1 MTLRIK
7 PEKLDIPVR
16 WRFCD
21 SLVLFLNLS
30 EIDEGSPRNVLPG
43 QGWSTSQIE
52 SKTKWPS
59 SHLTMSK

>member
-7 PEKLDIPVR
+7 PEKLDVPVR

-30 EIDEGSPRNVLPG
+30 EIDEGSPRNALPG
-43 QGWSTSQIE
+43 QG
-52 SKTKWPS
+52 
-59 SHLTMSK
+59 